1 MTDEKRDDWEF
12 YSLRK
17 SIDLDW
23 ATLALED
30 LTSEK
35 RKRLTEHLM
44 MNVRALQDLVA
55 RNRSASHKSKL
66 KRHKRL
72 TKFNSSGAV

>member
-1 MTDEKRDDWEF
+1 MTDVKRDDWEF
-12 YSLRK
+12 NSIRK

-23 ATLALED
+23 ATLASED
-30 LTSEK
+30 LSSEK

-66 KRHKRL
+66 ERQSRL
-72 TKFNSSGAV
+72 TNHNSGGAV